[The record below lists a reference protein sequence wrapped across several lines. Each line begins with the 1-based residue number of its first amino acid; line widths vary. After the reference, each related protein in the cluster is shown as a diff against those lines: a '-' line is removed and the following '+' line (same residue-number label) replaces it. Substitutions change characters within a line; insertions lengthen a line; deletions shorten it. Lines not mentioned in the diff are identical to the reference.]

1 MQALC
6 HCGQLLAG
14 TLLLGLQL
22 LAANPPFV
30 WLDGEGYRRASLPV
44 PAAGQ
49 TGFTRLLADQT
60 GITFTNVLPESRFV
74 TNQVLPNG
82 AGVAA
87 GDVDNDGWCDLYF
100 CGLNSPNRLYRNL
113 GQWRFED
120 ITTQAGVACP
130 ELDATGAVFADLD
143 GDGDLD
149 LIVNSI
155 GGGTHLFLNDG
166 RGRFTP
172 GSEVLNRSRGGT
184 SLALADAD
192 GDGDLDLYVA
202 NYRTSTLMDAPGTR
216 FSVRMLDGQMV
227 VASINGRPLTDPE
240 WTNRFRFTIEL
251 GPGGRG
257 KFAHEELG
265 EADVLY
271 RNTGGGRFVP
281 VPWTDGTF
289 LDEDGQALAEP
300 PFDWGLS
307 VAFRDF
313 NGDGRP
319 DLYVCN
325 DFGTPD
331 RFWLNDG
338 KGRFRAAP
346 RLALRQTSL
355 ASMAVDVADVNRDG
369 HDDFL
374 VVEMLSREHR
384 RRLTQRNVVQG
395 KTPSP
400 AEIQSRPQYPRNT
413 LFLNRGDGTYAEL
426 AQYAGLDASEWS
438 WSPMFLDVDLD
449 GYDDLLVTNGFERDN
464 MNADVQARIQA
475 TRAAQRART
484 TEELQLR
491 RLFPRLDTANL
502 AFRNQGYLEFAEVG
516 QAWGFDTPTISQG
529 ACLADLDNDG
539 DLDVI
544 VNNLNAAAAVYR
556 NDGTAPRLAVR
567 LVGLPPNTRGIGARL
582 TVSGGPVPQ
591 SQVMTC
597 GGRYLSGDAPL
608 RVFAAGSPTNRLR
621 LEVRWPSGRT
631 SLVPD
636 ASANHLYEIH
646 EAAAAAHEPG
656 VQTSSLPLHSPV
668 VRASSLP
675 LHSPVVQ
682 TSSLPLHSPVVRAS
696 SLHPPRSM
704 APGQV
709 NEDQAAS
716 PFPAP
721 PSVAQPPSRPQP
733 HPTAFAPEP
742 VFDDVSHRLA
752 HGHHDDPFDDF
763 ERQPLLPRRLGEAGP
778 GVCWTDL
785 DGDGWDDLV
794 VGAGRGGQLACYRN
808 DTRGGFQR
816 LTQAPWNQTVT
827 HDQTGIVAGA
837 PGFFYVGTSP
847 DEAGPSTTNPVQ
859 TYRTGE
865 PPTAMAGVA
874 AHAAGAGALALAD
887 YDGDSTLDLFV
898 GGRALPGQY
907 PLASPSRCYRQ
918 RDGQFVADE
927 ASDEVLRD
935 VGLVNGAVWSDLD
948 GDGWPELV
956 LACEW
961 GPVRV
966 FRNPRGRLEA
976 WNVPVR
982 VNREP
987 RTTDH
992 GPRTTDQ
999 GPGTRDHEPVTGDF
1013 GLRTSDFGLRTSDFG
1028 LRTSSFLTLNALTGW
1043 WNGVATGDFD
1053 GDGRLD
1059 LLATNWGR
1067 NTKYERHRQHPL
1079 RLYHGDPEG
1088 TGSRGLLE
1096 AYHDPVLDA
1105 YVPARMLDTVAKAM
1119 PFLHGQ
1125 FATHQAWAEA
1135 SVSAVL
1141 GDRADRIRVLDATW
1155 LETTLFLNRGDHFE
1169 ARVLPL
1175 EAQLSPAFA
1184 ACVADYDGDG
1194 CEDLFLSQ
1202 NFFGVDADTSRYD
1215 AGRGLWLQGDG
1226 HGGFRA
1232 VPGQESGVRV
1242 YGQQRGAAVADYDG
1256 DGRVDL
1262 VVAQHGAQTRL
1273 FRNTRGQ
1280 PGLRVRLTGPAGNPW
1295 GIGAVV
1301 RLRFGERWGPARE
1314 VQAGAGYWGQNAT
1327 TLVLGTPTTPTH
1339 VWVRWPGGQTQQ
1351 VALPREVR
1359 EIQLHASGRL
1369 QPLR

>member
-1 MQALC
+1 MKAPW
-6 HCGQLLAG
+6 HCGRLLAG
-14 TLLLGLQL
+14 TLLLSLQL
-22 LAANPPFV
+22 PATNPPFV
-30 WLDGEGYRRASLPV
+30 WQDGEGYRHASLPV
-44 PAAGQ
+44 SADGR
-49 TGFTRLLADQT
+49 TGFTRLLADRT

-100 CGLNSPNRLYRNL
+100 CGLSAPNRLFRNL

-120 ITTQAGVACP
+120 ITTPAGVACP

-149 LIVNSI
+149 LVVNSI
-155 GGGTHLFLNDG
+155 GGGTHPFLNDG
-166 RGRFTP
+166 GGRFTP
-172 GSEVLNRSRGGT
+172 GSDVLNPGRGGT
-184 SLALADAD
+184 SLALADSD

-202 NYRTSTLMDAPGTR
+202 NYRTRTLMDAPGTR
-216 FSVRMLDGQMV
+216 FSVRMLDGQLV
-227 VASINGRPLTDPE
+227 VASINGRPPTDPE

-257 KFAHEELG
+257 TFAHEELG
-265 EADVLY
+265 EADVFY
-271 RNTGGGRFVP
+271 RNDGGGRFVP

-289 LDEDGQALAEP
+289 LDEDGQALTEP

-338 KGRFRAAP
+338 NGRFRAAP

-355 ASMAVDVADVNRDG
+355 ASMSLDVTDVNRDG
-369 HDDFL
+369 LDDFL
-374 VVEMLSREHR
+374 VVEMLSREHQ

-400 AEIQSRPQYPRNT
+400 AEIHSRPQYPRNT

-426 AQYAGLDASEWS
+426 AQFAGLDASEWS
-438 WSPMFLDVDLD
+438 WSPIFLDVDLD

-484 TEELQLR
+484 AEELQLR

-502 AFRNQGYLEFAEVG
+502 AFRNQGNLKFAEVS
-516 QAWGFDTPTISQG
+516 QAWGFGTPTISQG

-556 NDGTAPRLAVR
+556 NDGSGPRLAVR
-567 LVGLPPNTRGIGARL
+567 LVGLPPNTQGIGARL
-582 TVSGGPVPQ
+582 TVTAGPVPQ

-636 ASANHLYEIH
+636 AWANHLYEIH
-646 EAAAAAHEPG
+646 EVAAAAHEP
-656 VQTSSLPLHSPV
+656 VEQAPSLPSREPPGGGTGPTTC
-668 VRASSLP
+668 RPGPPARRGGFMASEQ
-675 LHSPVVQ
+675 VQ
-682 TSSLPLHSPVVRAS
+682 
-696 SLHPPRSM
+696 
-704 APGQV
+704 Q
-709 NEDQAAS
+709 EQAAS
-716 PFPAP
+716 RAPAP
-721 PSVAQPPSRPQP
+721 PGLTQPPSWPQP
-733 HPTAFAPEP
+733 HPASFAPKP
-742 VFDDVSHRLA
+742 VFEDVSHRLA

-763 ERQPLLPRRLGEAGP
+763 ERQPLLPRRLSEAGP
-778 GVCWTDL
+778 GVCWADV
-785 DGDGWDDLV
+785 DDDGWDDLV
-794 VGAGRGGQLACYRN
+794 VGAGRGGSLASFRN
-808 DTRGGFQR
+808 DTRGSFQR
-816 LTQAPWNQTVT
+816 WTQAPWDQTAP

-837 PGFFYVGTSP
+837 PGVFYVGTSP
-847 DEAGPSTTNPVQ
+847 DEAGPSTAIHVQ

-865 PPTAMAGVA
+865 PPTATAGVA
-874 AHAAGAGALALAD
+874 AHAVGAGALALAD
-887 YDGDSTLDLFV
+887 YDGDGTLDLFV

-918 RDGQFVADE
+918 GDGQFVADE
-927 ASDEVLRD
+927 ATDRALGE

-966 FRNPRGRLEA
+966 FRNQQGRLEA
-976 WNVPVR
+976 WNLPVR
-982 VNREP
+982 VTGEPGTTDHEP
-987 RTTDH
+987 RTTDY
-992 GPRTTDQ
+992 GA
-999 GPGTRDHEPVTGDF
+999 GTRDHEPVTGDF
-1013 GLRTSDFGLRTSDFG
+1013 GLRPSPFALGPAPP
-1028 LRTSSFLTLNALTGW
+1028 LTLDALTGW

-1096 AYHDPVLDA
+1096 AYHDPGLEA
-1105 YVPARMLDTVAKAM
+1105 YVPGRMLDVVAKAM
-1119 PFLHGQ
+1119 PFLHGR
-1125 FATHQAWAEA
+1125 FTTHQAWAEA
-1135 SVSAVL
+1135 SVSLVW
-1141 GDRADRIRVLDATW
+1141 GDRADRMRMLEATW
-1155 LETTLFLNRGDHFE
+1155 LETTLFLNRGDHLE
-1169 ARVLPL
+1169 ARLLPF
-1175 EAQLSPAFA
+1175 ETQLSPAFA

-1232 VPGQESGVRV
+1232 VPGQAIGVTV
-1242 YGQQRGAAVADYDG
+1242 YGQQRGAAVGDFDR
-1256 DGRVDL
+1256 DGRADL
-1262 VVAQHGAQTRL
+1262 VVAQHGAETRL
-1273 FRNTRGQ
+1273 FRNTQGR

-1327 TLVLGTPTTPTH
+1327 TLVLGTPTAPTH
-1339 VWVRWPGGQTQQ
+1339 IRVRWPGGQTREL
-1351 VALPREVR
+1351 ALPRGVR
-1359 EIQLHASGRL
+1359 EVQLHASGQL
-1369 QPLR
+1369 QPAPN

>member
-1 MQALC
+1 MNALW
-6 HCGQLLAG
+6 HCGRLPAG
-14 TLLLGLQL
+14 ALLLGLQL
-22 LAANPPFV
+22 LAANRPLV
-30 WLDGEGYRRASLPV
+30 WQDGDGYRRAGLPV
-44 PAAGQ
+44 PAEAR

-60 GITFTNVLPESRFV
+60 GITFTNLLPESRFL

-100 CGLNSPNRLYRNL
+100 CGLSSPNCLYRNL

-120 ITTQAGVACP
+120 ITAAAGVACP
-130 ELDATGAVFADLD
+130 ELDATGAAFADLD

-149 LIVNSI
+149 LVVNSI
-155 GGGTHLFLNDG
+155 GGGTHLFFNDG
-166 RGRFTP
+166 RGHFTP
-172 GSEVLNRSRGGT
+172 GSEVLNPGRGGT

-216 FSVRMLDGQMV
+216 FSVRMLDGQLV
-227 VASINGRPLTDPE
+227 VASINGRPPTDPE

-251 GPGGRG
+251 GQGGRG

-265 EADVLY
+265 EADVFY
-271 RNTGGGRFVP
+271 RNAGGGRFVP
-281 VPWTDGTF
+281 VLWTDGTF

-313 NGDGRP
+313 NEDGWP

-338 KGRFRAAP
+338 NGRFRAAP

-369 HDDFL
+369 LDDFL

-400 AEIQSRPQYPRNT
+400 AEILSRPQYPRNT
-413 LFLNRGDGTYAEL
+413 LFLSRGDGTYAEV

-438 WSPMFLDVDLD
+438 WSPLFVDVDLD

-484 TEELQLR
+484 AEELQLR

-502 AFRNQGYLEFAEVG
+502 AFHNQGNLEFVEVG

-539 DLDVI
+539 DLDAI

-556 NDGTAPRLAVR
+556 NDATAPRLAVR
-567 LVGLPPNTRGIGARL
+567 LAGLPPNTQGIGARL
-582 TVSGGPVPQ
+582 TVTGVPAPQ
-591 SQVMTC
+591 SHVMTC

-631 SLVPD
+631 SLVSE
-636 ASANHLYEIH
+636 AWANHLYEIH
-646 EAAAAAHEPG
+646 EAAAASVE
-656 VQTSSLPLHSPV
+656 
-668 VRASSLP
+668 R
-675 LHSPVVQ
+675 
-682 TSSLPLHSPVVRAS
+682 VVRAS
-696 SLHPPRSM
+696 SLHS
-704 APGQV
+704 PGASQGT
-709 NEDQAAS
+709 AAGPKES
-716 PFPAP
+716 P
-721 PSVAQPPSRPQP
+721 
-733 HPTAFAPEP
+733 PEP
-742 VFDDVSHRLA
+742 RPTGVHGRLSCPSPLFEDVSSLLA
-752 HGHHDDPFDDF
+752 HVHHDDPFDDF
-763 ERQPLLPRRLGEAGP
+763 ELQPLLPKRLSQAGP
-778 GVCWTDL
+778 GVCWTDV

-794 VGAGRGGQLACYRN
+794 VGAGRGGRLACYRN

-816 LTQAPWNQTVT
+816 LTQAPWNQTAT

-837 PGFFYVGTSP
+837 PGVFYVGTSP
-847 DEAGPSTTNPVQ
+847 DEAGSGTTNPVQ

-865 PPTAMAGVA
+865 RSTATAGLEQN
-874 AHAAGAGALALAD
+874 AAGAGALALAD
-887 YDGDSTLDLFV
+887 YDGDGVLDLFV

-907 PLASPSRCYRQ
+907 PLAGPSRCYRQ
-918 RDGQFVADE
+918 SNGRLVPDE
-927 ASDEVLRD
+927 ASDEVLRE
-935 VGLVNGAVWSDLD
+935 VGLVNGATWSDLD

-966 FRNPRGRLEA
+966 FRNRQGRLEA

-982 VNREP
+982 VTRGP
-987 RTTDH
+987 GTRDQ
-992 GPRTTDQ
+992 GPRTTDP
-999 GPGTRDHEPVTGDF
+999 GPET
-1013 GLRTSDFGLRTSDFG
+1013 RTSPFALRPSPFALPTSP
-1028 LRTSSFLTLNALTGW
+1028 LPTLDALTGW

-1067 NTKYERHRQHPL
+1067 NTKYERHRHHPL

-1088 TGSRGLLE
+1088 TGSRCLLE
-1096 AYHDPVLDA
+1096 AYHDRVLDA
-1105 YVPARMLDTVAKAM
+1105 YVPARMLDVVAKAM
-1119 PFLHGQ
+1119 PFLHGR
-1125 FATHQAWAEA
+1125 FTTHEAWAEA
-1135 SVSAVL
+1135 SAPVVL
-1141 GDRADRIRVLDATW
+1141 GDRADRMQVLEAAW

-1169 ARVLPL
+1169 ARLLPF

-1194 CEDLFLSQ
+1194 CEDVFLSQ

-1226 HGGFRA
+1226 RGGFRA
-1232 VPGQESGVRV
+1232 VPGQESGVML
-1242 YGQQRGAAVADYDG
+1242 YGQQRGAAMGDFDQ

-1262 VVAQHGAQTRL
+1262 VVAQHGAETRL
-1273 FRNTRGQ
+1273 FRNARGQ

-1301 RLRFGERWGPARE
+1301 RLGFGERWGPARE

-1327 TLVLGTPTTPTH
+1327 TLVLGTPTMPTDI
-1339 VWVRWPGGQTQQ
+1339 WVRWPGGQTQQ
-1351 VALPREVR
+1351 WALPRGAREVR
-1359 EIQLHASGRL
+1359 LQASGQL